1 MQSKLVD
8 LHRHHQNPREQIKK
22 LAILRTAH
30 RFSYL
35 QDVSYYTNAP
45 GIKKKKKRGVRE
57 GGEKWRKRTKN
68 VSLEHINNH
77 NIYFK

>member
-1 MQSKLVD
+1 VQSKLVD

-45 GIKKKKKRGVRE
+45 GINKKKKRGERGWRE
-57 GGEKWRKRTKN
+57 MEKENKKCKFRTYKQ
-68 VSLEHINNH
+68 S
-77 NIYFK
+77 